1 MYELPA
7 ERQRSMKLRT
17 KRHGLNKSAK
27 MFVNSNS
34 LSKSSALRGRI
45 VGFDEA
51 FLGFD
56 AFLAFEFTWLLA
68 NASCIIAFQ
77 LLR

>member
-34 LSKSSALRGRI
+34 LSKSSAL